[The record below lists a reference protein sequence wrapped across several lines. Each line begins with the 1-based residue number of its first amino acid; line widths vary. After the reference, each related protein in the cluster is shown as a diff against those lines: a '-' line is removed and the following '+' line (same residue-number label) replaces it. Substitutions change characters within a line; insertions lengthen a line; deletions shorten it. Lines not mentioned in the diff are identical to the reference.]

1 MTDKCKAIKSY
12 LDKILPDAKC
22 ALNYNKDYEL
32 VIAVMLSAQT
42 TDKAV
47 NNVTSNLFNKYKT
60 LEEFAKANLFDV
72 EKEIQKLGMYKVKA
86 KNISGIC
93 SDLLNKFNGR
103 VPSQKDLLVTL
114 PGVGNKTANVVRAE
128 LFNIPE
134 IAVDTH
140 ILRIS
145 KRLELANEDDTP
157 LEVEHKLRKL
167 FKEEQYIK
175 LHHQLIWF
183 GRTICKAKNPNCNE
197 CMIRNFCKE
206 SKEMEKFIR

>member
-12 LDKILPDAKC
+12 LDEILPDAKC
-22 ALNYNKDYEL
+22 ALNYKKDYEL

-47 NNVTSNLFNKYKT
+47 NNVTNNLFNKYKT
-60 LEEFAKANLFDV
+60 LEEFANANLFDI

-86 KNISGIC
+86 KNIIGIC

-103 VPSQKDLLVTL
+103 VPSQKELLVTL

-206 SKEMEKFIR
+206 SKEKK

>member
-12 LDKILPDAKC
+12 LDEILPDAKC

-47 NNVTSNLFNKYKT
+47 NNVTNNLFNRYKT
-60 LEEFAKANLFDV
+60 LEEFANANLFDI

-86 KNISGIC
+86 KNIIGIC
-93 SDLLNKFNGR
+93 SDLLNKFDGR
-103 VPSQKDLLVTL
+103 VPFEKELLVTL

-206 SKEMEKFIR
+206 SKKGNKNY

>member
-1 MTDKCKAIKSY
+1 MNKKCIFIKDY
-12 LDKILPDAKC
+12 LDEILPDARC

-47 NNVTSNLFNKYKT
+47 NNITIDLFNKYKT
-60 LEEFAKANLFDV
+60 VEEFAEANLFDV
-72 EKEIQKLGMYKVKA
+72 EKSIQKLGMYKVKA
-86 KNISGIC
+86 KNIIGIAKALVEKY
-93 SDLLNKFNGR
+93 DGKVPENKELLT
-103 VPSQKDLLVTL
+103 SL
-114 PGVGNKTANVVRAE
+114 PGVGVKTANVVRAE

-145 KRLELANEDDTP
+145 KRLALTEENDGP
-157 LEVEHKLRKL
+157 LEVEVNLRKL
-167 FKEEQYIK
+167 FKKEQYIK

-183 GRTICKAKNPNCNE
+183 GRTICKAKSPNCEN
-197 CMIRNFCKE
+197 CKLT
-206 SKEMEKFIR
+206 KYCKNYKK